1 MGQMPLERWKQC
13 QKDSKDA
20 VHAADVTDKDT
31 DIQPNAGSDLKS
43 MERDYLHNF

>member
-20 VHAADVTDKDT
+20 FHAAGVTDKDT